1 MSEEDE
7 HWMGQYSAES
17 QIIAILVT
25 LAIICAIT
33 AGIGYALYS
42 LVTL

>member
-17 QIIAILVT
+17 QVIAVVVLGAVRTEGVHVQELRT
-25 LAIICAIT
+25 LT
-33 AGIGYALYS
+33 DLS
-42 LVTL
+42 